1 MTVETSRSGRY
12 DRKYLVGG
20 TLQATPMRPTSP
32 PRSTR
37 PATPSMPS
45 FFEAHRGTLTD
56 RRGQVT
62 ERAAQVLL
70 GDPRQ
75 SLSWRFSAGHADHF
89 ARKILCGID

>member
-1 MTVETSRSGRY
+1 M
-12 DRKYLVGG
+12 VGG
-20 TLQATPMRPTSP
+20 TLQATPMTPTS
-32 PRSTR
+32 
-37 PATPSMPS
+37 ATTFQQVGDPVEALV
-45 FFEAHRGTLTD
+45 FEAHRGTLTD
-56 RRGQVT
+56 RQGQVT